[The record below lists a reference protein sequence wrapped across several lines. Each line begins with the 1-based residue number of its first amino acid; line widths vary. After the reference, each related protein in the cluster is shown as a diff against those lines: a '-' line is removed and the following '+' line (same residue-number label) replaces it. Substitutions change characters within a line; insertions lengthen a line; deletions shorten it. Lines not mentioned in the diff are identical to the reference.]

1 MQDERS
7 SRTLRRILVL
17 GMCLSYL
24 GCLLALWYIWN
35 APRQPFDAFWLHIGA
50 NRFTLIVIP
59 LIIFCACYFKLC
71 CLCGDMLKMRD
82 RQLDERQRMVR
93 DSAHRTAYKIVTLL
107 CLLIPIYLAA
117 QGLFAAPRTTP
128 TPTTT
133 SAAPSIIEYRVGW
146 VPVTP
151 GSAHSTPIPSGLTW
165 TMTSDYYILALPQ
178 TRLSWKNTS
187 TTDSHL
193 YSAPNLAQVV
203 HNGLVTPPLSYA
215 NNPVDNSP
223 HASLNAGVYYT
234 LVLLTLLII
243 VYTLPKAIIAWRE
256 R

>member
-7 SRTLRRILVL
+7 SRNQRRILVL

-24 GCLLALWYIWN
+24 GCLVALWYIWN
-35 APRQPFDAFWLHIGA
+35 APRQWFDTLWLRIGA

-59 LIIFCACYFKLC
+59 LIVFCACYFKLC

-117 QGLFAAPRTTP
+117 QGLFANNQTQPAKSTSPALTAQPQMVIDYATNWVMTTGSAMP
-128 TPTTT
+128 LHHNFIQPQASITWIAT
-133 SAAPSIIEYRVGW
+133 SADDLPLHAATLVNRIE
-146 VPVTP
+146 
-151 GSAHSTPIPSGLTW
+151 
-165 TMTSDYYILALPQ
+165 
-178 TRLSWKNTS
+178 
-187 TTDSHL
+187 
-193 YSAPNLAQVV
+193 LAQA
-203 HNGLVTPPLSYA
+203 NLVTPPA
-215 NNPVDNSP
+215 VTSP
-223 HASLNAGVYYT
+223 HASLNAGVYYS

-243 VYTLPKAIIAWRE
+243 VYTLPKAIIAWKE

>member
-7 SRTLRRILVL
+7 SRTQRRILVL

-35 APRQPFDAFWLHIGA
+35 APRQPFDMFWLHIGA

-59 LIIFCACYFKLC
+59 LLIFCACYFKLC
-71 CLCGDMLKMRD
+71 CLSGDMLKMRD

-117 QGLFAAPRTTP
+117 QGLFANNQTQPAK
-128 TPTTT
+128 
-133 SAAPSIIEYRVGW
+133 SASPALTAQPPIVIDYATKWVMATGSPSPMHYTLVQPDISMTWI
-146 VPVTP
+146 
-151 GSAHSTPIPSGLTW
+151 SASALAASADGLPLHAATL
-165 TMTSDYYILALPQ
+165 MDRIALEQ
-178 TRLSWKNTS
+178 TRL
-187 TTDSHL
+187 
-193 YSAPNLAQVV
+193 AMPPA
-203 HNGLVTPPLSYA
+203 VT
-215 NNPVDNSP
+215 SP
-223 HASLNAGVYYT
+223 HASLNAGVYYG

-243 VYTLPKAIIAWRE
+243 IYTLPKAIIAWQE